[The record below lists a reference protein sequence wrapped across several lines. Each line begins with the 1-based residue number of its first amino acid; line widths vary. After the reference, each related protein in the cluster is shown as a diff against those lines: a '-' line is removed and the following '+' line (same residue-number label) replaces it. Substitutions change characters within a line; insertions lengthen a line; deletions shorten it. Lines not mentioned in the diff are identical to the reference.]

1 MDCSRS
7 HGNRKPYLSLFAGGG
22 IVKVSGSVPSQAQHD
37 IALET
42 IRSVDGVRSI
52 HDSLKVASR

>member
-1 MDCSRS
+1 M
-7 HGNRKPYLSLFAGGG
+7 A
-22 IVKVSGSVPSQAQHD
+22 KVSGPVPSKVQHD

-52 HDSLKVASR
+52 HDSLKVAAH

>member
-1 MDCSRS
+1 M
-7 HGNRKPYLSLFAGGG
+7 
-22 IVKVSGSVPSQAQHD
+22 VKVSGSVPSQAQHD

>member
-1 MDCSRS
+1 
-7 HGNRKPYLSLFAGGG
+7 
-22 IVKVSGSVPSQAQHD
+22 VPSKAQHD

-42 IRSVDGVRSI
+42 ICSVDGVRSI